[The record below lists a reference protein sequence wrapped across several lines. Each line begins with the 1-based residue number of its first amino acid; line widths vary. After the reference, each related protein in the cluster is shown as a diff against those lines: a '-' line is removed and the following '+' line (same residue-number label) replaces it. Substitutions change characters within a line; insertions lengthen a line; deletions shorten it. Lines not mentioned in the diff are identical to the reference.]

1 MFSCC
6 LPSCGGSGFR
16 KAKKKSLFSH
26 YRHWLGPHLHRLC
39 PFGRRSPQSST
50 QEVVEELTDGFGY
63 SISLDRDQLHRAII
77 NNQGCSESEDESTL
91 SVTEACRMRA
101 LQAGMMQRLS
111 ESVLPAFPSRVLCSV
126 ITSLCSYS
134 GSSTAHQV
142 LDQLFPRSHLP
153 SIPGDAL
160 IPFGTH
166 GGSLAHCVRD
176 AGGQHHLPNAIY
188 FLLGTWLGQGQD
200 CREPLQFPCWTLQL
214 ATLHVSFGGSHVEG
228 HAYLLPGHLEHLKAI
243 EAKQKEPAPKLLPHP
258 EPEPEPEPAP
268 GLEPSPAPAPPPVA
282 ELEPASPASDPT
294 GLEEGAPLASA
305 PVPAPELEPTG
316 PWAVTTEN
324 QLREEKLNILD
335 FPPRL
340 VAEQLTRMEAEL
352 FKKLVPAHCLGS
364 IWSQRDRRD
373 RKFLAPTIRDTVAHT
388 NTLANSV
395 IATCLGAL
403 GMTAQDRAR
412 MVELWIHVAEGCLG
426 LRNFASFHTIFS
438 ALQSPAIKRLKH
450 TWGQVSRERSYTFK
464 KWCRGQQHVS
474 KRLFLKGV
482 IPSLEMIFSYLE
494 LLHDETDYYVEGNVL
509 SCRNEEF
516 KFIKDI
522 EMVQKAANL
531 YTVQP
536 DEHFG
541 AWFQAVEPLSE
552 EASYSL
558 SCQLEPRYQWTR
570 KIRLF
575 FTDRKSHSSSRPG
588 LNTRPPKKSPVVVAD
603 DAPETS

>member
-1 MFSCC
+1 MEEAVEE
-6 LPSCGGSGFR
+6 LADGFGYSI
-16 KAKKKSLFSH
+16 SLD
-26 YRHWLGPHLHRLC
+26 RAQLHPANNSDQGC
-39 PFGRRSPQSST
+39 SESST

-63 SISLDRDQLHRAII
+63 SISLDRDQLHRTII

-101 LQAGMMQRLS
+101 LQAGVMQRLS

-126 ITSLCSYS
+126 TTSLCSYS

-142 LDQLFPRSHLP
+142 LDQLFPS
-153 SIPGDAL
+153 
-160 IPFGTH
+160 
-166 GGSLAHCVRD
+166 
-176 AGGQHHLPNAIY
+176 AIY

-268 GLEPSPAPAPPPVA
+268 GLEPSPAPAPPPMA

-324 QLREEKLNILD
+324 QLREEKPNVLD

-340 VAEQLTRMEAEL
+340 VAEQLTRMEA
-352 FKKLVPAHCLGS
+352 
-364 IWSQRDRRD
+364 
-373 RKFLAPTIRDTVAHT
+373 
-388 NTLANSV
+388 
-395 IATCLGAL
+395 
-403 GMTAQDRAR
+403 
-412 MVELWIHVAEGCLG
+412 GCLG
-426 LRNFASFHTIFS
+426 LKNFASFHTIFS

-474 KRLFLKGV
+474 KRLFLKEATTVLGTAQRGRHRARERQRQQGV

-541 AWFQAVEPLSE
+541 AWFQAVGPLSE

-588 LNTRPPKKSPVVVAD
+588 LNTRPPKKNPVVVAD

>member
-1 MFSCC
+1 
-6 LPSCGGSGFR
+6 
-16 KAKKKSLFSH
+16 
-26 YRHWLGPHLHRLC
+26 
-39 PFGRRSPQSST
+39 
-50 QEVVEELTDGFGY
+50 
-63 SISLDRDQLHRAII
+63 
-77 NNQGCSESEDESTL
+77 
-91 SVTEACRMRA
+91 MRA
-101 LQAGMMQRLS
+101 LQAGVMQRLS
-111 ESVLPAFPSRVLCSV
+111 ESVLTAFPSRVLCSV

-153 SIPGDAL
+153 SIPADAL

-166 GGSLAHCVRD
+166 GGSLAHCVQD
-176 AGGQHHLPNAIY
+176 AGRQHHLPNAIY

-214 ATLHVSFGGSHVEG
+214 ANLHVSFGGSHVED

-268 GLEPSPAPAPPPVA
+268 GLQPSPLPAPPPMA

-305 PVPAPELEPTG
+305 LVPAPELEPTG

-324 QLREEKLNILD
+324 QLLEEKPNILD
-335 FPPRL
+335 LPPRL

-373 RKFLAPTIRDTVAHT
+373 HKFLAPTIRDTVAHT

-474 KRLFLKGV
+474 KRLFLKEATSVLATAQRGRHGARERRRQQGV

-536 DEHFG
+536 DEHLG

-575 FTDRKSHSSSRPG
+575 FKDKKSQSSSRPG
-588 LNTRPPKKSPVVVAD
+588 LNTRPPK
-603 DAPETS
+603 